1 MKAPRITVGIPV
13 YNDADGLL
21 RSVPTVFGQTWRGEL
36 RLIVVDDGSTDE
48 TPDVLASLA
57 NLHGEIYVIRNEEN
71 QGRPSSRNKI
81 VAAAG
86 DDYLAWLDAGDL
98 WHPRKLELQVCRLLE
113 AEADNPEVNLLCTG
127 PLRWVFADRDDERL
141 RVPQLEGDQL
151 YNALT
156 GKIFPYLQ
164 GILGKAEHFRSLGGF
179 DERLLRRQDYDFLVR
194 FVGAGGRLISSPKH
208 VPVFTYLKSDVGN
221 SVDAV
226 AAANRVIRK
235 KHEQYY
241 RRYGPELARQVRS
254 NQDRLVARFSR
265 HNGHPFR
272 SFAYEVR
279 AKAFKPEILGAAR
292 RAVRRTRSVRFSA
305 RGARRMSIRLVRP
318 LIPVIRRPALI
329 GLARRLGV
337 TKLLHRSAAGRSLYE
352 QLRADAI
359 DSDVTAQRPLHAKDM
374 EVIVRLESAVSTAGT
389 AASPEVWLQ
398 LEHSYRRNGMLDSA
412 ESVLRRGLELHPN
425 DVDLLVRLIELL
437 VLRKKW
443 SECVELWS
451 THNELIAVKTRSVTH
466 ARVSRAYRELGEHRK
481 ALAVASEGAGRW
493 SRDQQVLEEVYVNR
507 AAVVDWDRAITAV
520 GRNGSVDGRPGAVV
534 ELGFLRG
541 GEGPI
546 EGWVEAIGDDAP
558 EVSLWVNGTAVTTSY
573 AAAAT
578 ERRQLRFAI
587 SARDLLL
594 YLGDGDLIAIECEG
608 RRLQIDGYGDQCK
621 VTTGYESRFA
631 EVEKK
636 LSEGY
641 RFTKLGLLRKGNTA
655 KSKGQTLALYAQ
667 VSKVL
672 GQTPGYVVY
681 PFYGNLLGAVREHDF
696 IPHDIGGFDI
706 GYISRHRTGHQVR
719 AEYMDVC
726 RTLIEHG
733 FYLLLQPWSV
743 YVLRRRESKVF
754 VDLNYA
760 WFNERDELNFSYGWR
775 YAPVNDRERV
785 LFPRESVIGNVL
797 VPVPGNAE
805 EVLVQLYGPTWA
817 IPDQGFELDAGL
829 KRATDYLLTAEEMD
843 AVGKINPDRI
853 EVRMDRY
860 PG

>member
-1 MKAPRITVGIPV
+1 MKAPRVTVGIPV

-21 RSVPTVFGQTWRGEL
+21 RSVPTVFGQTWSGRL
-36 RLIVVDDGSTDE
+36 RLVVVDDGSTDQ

-57 NLHGEIYVIRNEEN
+57 KQYGEIYVIRNEEN

-81 VAAAG
+81 VREAG

-98 WHPRKLELQVCRLLE
+98 WHPRKLELQVSTLLE
-113 AEADNPEVNLLCTG
+113 AEADNPGVSLLCTG

-208 VPVFTYLKSDVGN
+208 LPLFTYLKSDVGN

-241 RRYGPELARQVRS
+241 RQYGPELARQVRS
-254 NQDRLVARFSR
+254 NQDRLVARFLR

-272 SFAYEVR
+272 SIAYETR
-279 AKAFKPEILGAAR
+279 AKASKPELVSAAR
-292 RAVRRTRSVRFSA
+292 RVARRTRSVRFSA
-305 RGARRMSIRLVRP
+305 RGVRRISIRLVRP
-318 LIPVIRRPALI
+318 LMPVIRRPALI
-329 GLARRLGV
+329 GLARRSGV
-337 TKLLHRSAAGRSLYE
+337 TELLHRSAAGRSLYE
-352 QLRADAI
+352 QLRADAM
-359 DSDVTAQRPLHAKDM
+359 DSDVTTQRPLHAKDM
-374 EVIVRLESAVSTAGT
+374 EVIVRLESTVSTAG
-389 AASPEVWLQ
+389 ASASREVWLQ
-398 LEHSYRRNGMLDSA
+398 LENSYRRNGMLDSA

-451 THNELIAVKTRSVTH
+451 THNELIADKTRSVTH
-466 ARVSRAYRELGEHRK
+466 ARVSRAYRELGEHGK

-493 SRDQQVLEEVYVNR
+493 ARDQQVLEEMYINR
-507 AAVVDWDRAITAV
+507 TAVVDWDQAITGV
-520 GRNGSVDGRPGAVV
+520 GRNGSFDGRPGAVV

-558 EVSLWVNGTAVTTSY
+558 QVSLLVNGTAVATSY
-573 AAAAT
+573 AAPAT
-578 ERRQLRFAI
+578 EKGQLRFAI
-587 SARDLLL
+587 SARDMLL
-594 YLGDGDLIAIECEG
+594 YLGDGDLIAVECEG
-608 RRLQIDGYGDQCK
+608 RRLQIDGYGDQCE

-636 LSEGY
+636 LGEGY

-655 KSKGQTLALYAQ
+655 KSKSQTLALYER
-667 VSKVL
+667 VSEVL
-672 GQTPGYVVY
+672 RQTHGYLVY

-706 GYISRHRTGHQVR
+706 GYISRHRTGDQVR

-726 RTLIEHG
+726 RALVEHG

-743 YVLRRRESKVF
+743 YVLSRRESKVF

-760 WFNERDELNFSYGWR
+760 WFNESDELNFSYGWR
-775 YAPVNDRERV
+775 HAPVIDRERV

-829 KRATDYLLTAEEMD
+829 KRAPDYLLTAEEMD

>member
-1 MKAPRITVGIPV
+1 
-13 YNDADGLL
+13 
-21 RSVPTVFGQTWRGEL
+21 
-36 RLIVVDDGSTDE
+36 VVDDGSTDE

-57 NLHGEIYVIRNEEN
+57 KQYGEIYVIRNEKN
-71 QGRPSSRNKI
+71 QGRPSSRNRI
-81 VAAAG
+81 VGEAG

-98 WHPRKLELQVCRLLE
+98 WHPRKLELQVSTLLE
-113 AEADNPEVNLLCTG
+113 AETDNPEVRLLCTG

-208 VPVFTYLKSDVGN
+208 VPVFTYLKSDIGN
-221 SVDAV
+221 SVDVV

-235 KHEQYY
+235 KHEPYY
-241 RRYGPELARQVRS
+241 RQYGPELVRQVRS

-272 SFAYEVR
+272 SFAYKVR
-279 AKAFKPEILGAAR
+279 AKAFKPELRGAAR
-292 RAVRRTRSVRFSA
+292 RAVRRSRSVRFSP
-305 RGARRMSIRLVRP
+305 RSVRRISIRLVRP

-329 GLARRLGV
+329 GLAGRLGV
-337 TKLLHRSAAGRSLYE
+337 TELLHRSAAGRSLYE
-352 QLRADAI
+352 QLRADTI
-359 DSDVTAQRPLHAKDM
+359 GSDVTSQRRLHAKDM
-374 EVIVRLESAVSTAGT
+374 EVIVRLESTVSTVGAS
-389 AASPEVWLQ
+389 ASPEVWLQ
-398 LEHSYRRNGMLDSA
+398 LENNYRRNGMLDSA

-437 VLRKKW
+437 ALRKKW

-451 THNELIAVKTRSVTH
+451 THSELIADKTRSVTH

-493 SRDQQVLEEVYVNR
+493 ARDQQVLEEIYVSR
-507 AAVVDWDRAITAV
+507 AAVVDWDQAITAL
-520 GRNGSVDGRPGAVV
+520 GRNGSFDGRPGAVV

-558 EVSLWVNGTAVTTSY
+558 EVSMLVNGTAVATSY
-573 AAAAT
+573 AAPAI
-578 ERRQLRFAI
+578 EKGQLRFAI
-587 SARDLLL
+587 SARDMLL
-594 YLGDGDLIAIECEG
+594 YLGDGDLIAVECEG

-636 LSEGY
+636 LGEGY

-655 KSKGQTLALYAQ
+655 KSKSDTLALYGQ
-667 VSKVL
+667 VSEVL
-672 GQTPGYVVY
+672 RQTHGYVVY

-726 RTLIEHG
+726 HTLIEQG
-733 FYLLLQPWSV
+733 YYLLLQPWSV
-743 YVLRRRESKVF
+743 YVLPRRESKVF

-760 WFNERDELNFSYGWR
+760 WFNEDDVLNFSYGWR
-775 YAPVNDRERV
+775 HAPVNDRERV

-805 EVLVQLYGPTWA
+805 EVLMQLYGPTWA

-829 KRATDYLLTAEEMD
+829 KRATDYLLTAEEME